1 MIELKRVL
9 APIDDTP
16 FEEICSFET
25 ENYIGIF
32 VENPEK
38 FIVVPKRGE
47 FEIISIGFPKS
58 LQDMDEKTYQE
69 TGERIASVSTSRILA
84 IKIDE

>member
-9 APIDDTP
+9 APADDTP
-16 FEEICSFET
+16 FEDICSFET

-38 FIVVPKRGE
+38 FIVVPKWGE

-69 TGERIASVSTSRILA
+69 TGERIASVSTSRVLA
-84 IKIDE
+84 IKIYE